1 MAFPSPARV
10 GLFGISAC
18 LEAPSEKDQDEVEEA
33 TTEALSGCVC
43 VCVSV
48 ARQEHQTNFEELEG
62 LIAMVSC
69 LHEAVLPAVHVWR
82 PPQKRIRMR
91 WKRRRPR
98 HFQ

>member
-43 VCVSV
+43 VCVCVCKLLGGS
-48 ARQEHQTNFEELEG
+48 
-62 LIAMVSC
+62 
-69 LHEAVLPAVHVWR
+69 
-82 PPQKRIRMR
+82 IRLLSR
-91 WKRRRPR
+91 SLRN
-98 HFQ
+98 

>member
-43 VCVSV
+43 VCVCV
-48 ARQEHQTNFEELEG
+48 C
-62 LIAMVSC
+62 VSC
-69 LHEAVLPAVHVWR
+69 SAGASDYFR
-82 PPQKRIRMR
+82 GA
-91 WKRRRPR
+91 
-98 HFQ
+98 